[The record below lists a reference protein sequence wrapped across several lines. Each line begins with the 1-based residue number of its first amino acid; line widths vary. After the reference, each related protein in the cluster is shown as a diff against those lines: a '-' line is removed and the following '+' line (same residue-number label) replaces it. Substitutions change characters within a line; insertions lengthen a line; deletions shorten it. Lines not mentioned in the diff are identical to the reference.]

1 MIEIEIRKVVEE
13 VISEAKRKAEEIL
26 EEGGRERER
35 ILFEAR
41 KEVEMKKDEMQ
52 KEADLAVKKIETIE
66 ATKSRMDSKEIL
78 QKTRMKIIE
87 DIYRE
92 FYGGLDVEGT
102 LKSMHSIGIK
112 SIKNAGAVYVSEN
125 DFEAA
130 KRIFPDVK
138 KSGIKGGIVIESADG
153 RESVNLSMEVID
165 EIFRNRT
172 FPGVYEILF
181 GERKA
186 KAK

>member
-1 MIEIEIRKVVEE
+1 MIEIEIWKVVEE
-13 VISEAKRKAEEIL
+13 VIGEAKRRSEEIV
-26 EEGGRERER
+26 EEGRKEKER

-41 KEVEMKKDEMQ
+41 KEVEMKKEEMQ
-52 KEADLAVKKIETIE
+52 KEADRTIKKMETIE
-66 ATKSRMDSKEIL
+66 ATKSRMESKEIL
-78 QKTRMKIIE
+78 QNAKTKIIE
-87 DIYRE
+87 GIYRE
-92 FYGGLDVEGT
+92 FYGELDAEYV
-102 LKSMHSIGIK
+102 LKTMHSIGSK
-112 SIKNAGAVYVSEN
+112 SIKNAGAVYVSEK
-125 DFEAA
+125 DLDIA
-130 KRIFPDVK
+130 KRLFPNTK

-181 GERKA
+181 EEKKA